1 MKKSIFLILCIL
13 MSVIFI
19 SCSRNVATVATH
31 EETNKDNIISSENS
45 DTNKDN
51 VTAANNTDI
60 QNGTDTS
67 LQNISKMYLDYN
79 GFKVDIDI
87 TDEMISDLSEVQNA
101 ATVPNTEL
109 NNAFATIHAVYK
121 DNSDK
126 VFGTIYIGDDNA
138 FYLKCENTPN
148 KDAAYKLAD
157 NFLSENSISDLN

>member
-1 MKKSIFLILCIL
+1 MKKIIFPILCIL

-19 SCSRNVATVATH
+19 SCSKNVVTH
-31 EETNKDNIISSENS
+31 EETNKDNIITSENS
-45 DTNKDN
+45 DTKQDN
-51 VTAANNTDI
+51 SNATNNTDV
-60 QNGTDTS
+60 QNGVDTS
-67 LQNISKMYLDYN
+67 LQNISKMYLDYD
-79 GFKVDIDI
+79 GFKVDLDI
-87 TDEMISDLSEVQNA
+87 TDEMISDLSEIQNA

-109 NNAFATIHAVYK
+109 NNAFAIIHAVYN

-157 NFLSENSISDLN
+157 NFLPNNSISDLN